1 MFGNIACYSILTH
14 VIFTFMIRGNQLH
27 AFCQSISFR
36 KEGNAELI
44 IVYTAMV
51 GSYFN
56 IINKDV
62 FYKYHMI
69 SNWANYKGYTIYNN
83 HI

>member
-27 AFCQSISFR
+27 TFLSINFIWKGR
-36 KEGNAELI
+36 QYW
-44 IVYTAMV
+44 IVYTAMI

-56 IINKDV
+56 IIKKDV